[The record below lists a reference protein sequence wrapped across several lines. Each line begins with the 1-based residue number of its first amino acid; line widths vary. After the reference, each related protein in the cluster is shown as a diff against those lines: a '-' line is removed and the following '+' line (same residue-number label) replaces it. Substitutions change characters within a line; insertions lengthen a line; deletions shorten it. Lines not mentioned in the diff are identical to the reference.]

1 MPPASLSPTETVQP
15 CAPAIR
21 GSDERFKP
29 DRPHL
34 NTVTRAATPRV
45 DRLRV
50 YPVKSLDPYEPD
62 AAAVRPAG
70 GLTHDREFALVDG
83 DGDYVNGK
91 NERRIHR
98 LRSSFEPPGV
108 VTLHPTGDPDGA
120 VTFDL
125 DTAAGRSDATDW
137 LTDFF
142 GYPVSIERDE
152 RGGFPD
158 DTHAAGPTVVSTAT
172 IETVADWFD
181 LSTES
186 MRRRL
191 RANVEVGGVP
201 AFWEDRLYPADS
213 RDRVVRFTVGDA
225 TFEGVNPCQRCVV
238 PSRDPDTGE
247 EIEAF
252 TERFVERRAATKPDW
267 AGEAWFDH
275 EFRLMVNTRVPEP
288 TVGERVAVDDPV
300 AILAEGPR

>member
-1 MPPASLSPTETVQP
+1 VTE
-15 CAPAIR
+15 
-21 GSDERFKP
+21 
-29 DRPHL
+29 
-34 NTVTRAATPRV
+34 AATPRV

-50 YPVKSLDPYEPD
+50 YPVKSLDPYEPER
-62 AAAVRPAG
+62 AAVRPAG
-70 GLTHDREFALVDG
+70 GLSYDREFALVDE

-91 NERRIHR
+91 NERRVHR
-98 LRSSFEPPGV
+98 LRSSFDPPGT
-108 VTLHPTGDPDGA
+108 VTLHPTGEPAEA

-125 DTAAGRSDATDW
+125 DSGGGRAEATEW
-137 LTDFF
+137 LTSFF
-142 GYPVSIERDE
+142 GYPVGIERDE

-181 LSTES
+181 LTAES

-191 RANVEVGGVP
+191 RANIEVGGVP

-213 RDRVVRFTVGDA
+213 RERVVQFTVGDA
-225 TFEGVNPCQRCVV
+225 AFEGVNPCQRCVV

-247 EIEAF
+247 EIEGF

-275 EFRLMVNTRVPEP
+275 EFRLMVNTRVPES
-288 TVGERVAVDDPV
+288 TVGERVAVDDAV
-300 AILAEGPR
+300 EIGDERDR